1 MISALI
7 ETLELAKTWPIYA
20 LLVITALYFI
30 IWDIIE
36 K

>member
-1 MISALI
+1 MINILI
-7 ETLELAKTWPIYA
+7 EELMLARLYPVYI

-30 IWDIIE
+30 VWDIIE